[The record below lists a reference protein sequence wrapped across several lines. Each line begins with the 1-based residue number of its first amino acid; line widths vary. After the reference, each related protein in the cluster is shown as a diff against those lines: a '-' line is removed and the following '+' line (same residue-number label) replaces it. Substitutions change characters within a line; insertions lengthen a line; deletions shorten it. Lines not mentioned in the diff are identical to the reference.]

1 MFGELIAPL
10 FTFATMKGNRM
21 DFEKERNEAL
31 IAGKEALSS
40 LKEARELLSS
50 ARNWGIY
57 DTLFKG
63 GFISGLIKHS
73 KMDNAEQC
81 IIKAKDDLSSFNAEL
96 HDLDLMGI
104 NLNTGDLLGFADIF
118 FDGFLSDILMQSRIK
133 DACEQ
138 VDFAISKVQTIINQL
153 ENL

>member
-1 MFGELIAPL
+1 
-10 FTFATMKGNRM
+10 M
-21 DFEKERNEAL
+21 DFEKERDEAL
-31 IAGKEALSS
+31 AAGRAALAS
-40 LKEARELLSS
+40 LQEAREMLSS
-50 ARNWGIY
+50 ARGWGIY
-57 DTLFKG
+57 DTFFKG

-81 IIKAKDDLSSFNAEL
+81 IEQARYDLMRFNTEL
-96 HDLDLMGI
+96 HDLDLIGI

-133 DACEQ
+133 DACN
-138 VDFAISKVQTIINQL
+138 DLDNAIAKVRSLVSEL

>member
-1 MFGELIAPL
+1 
-10 FTFATMKGNRM
+10 M
-21 DFEKERNEAL
+21 DFEKERDEAL
-31 IAGKEALSS
+31 AAGRAALSS
-40 LKEARELLSS
+40 LQEAREMLSS
-50 ARNWGIY
+50 ARGWGIY
-57 DTLFKG
+57 DTFFKG

-81 IIKAKDDLSSFNAEL
+81 IEQARYDLMRFNTEL

-133 DACEQ
+133 DACDG
-138 VDFAISKVQTIINQL
+138 VDNAIAKVQSLITQL

>member
-1 MFGELIAPL
+1 
-10 FTFATMKGNRM
+10 M

-31 IAGKEALSS
+31 AAGRAALSS
-40 LKEARELLSS
+40 LQEAREMLSS
-50 ARNWGIY
+50 ARGWGIY
-57 DTLFKG
+57 DTFFKG

-81 IIKAKDDLSSFNAEL
+81 IEQARYDLMRFNTEL

-133 DACEQ
+133 DACN
-138 VDFAISKVQTIINQL
+138 DLDNAIAKVRSLVSEL

>member
-1 MFGELIAPL
+1 
-10 FTFATMKGNRM
+10 M
-21 DFEKERNEAL
+21 DFEKERDEAL
-31 IAGKEALSS
+31 AAGRAALSS
-40 LKEARELLSS
+40 LQEAREMLSS
-50 ARNWGIY
+50 ARGWGIY
-57 DTLFKG
+57 DTFFKG

-81 IIKAKDDLSSFNAEL
+81 IEQARYDLMRFNTEL

-133 DACEQ
+133 DACNEL
-138 VDFAISKVQTIINQL
+138 DDAIAKVSSLIARL
-153 ENL
+153 ERL

>member
-1 MFGELIAPL
+1 
-10 FTFATMKGNRM
+10 M
-21 DFEKERNEAL
+21 DFEKERDEAL
-31 IAGKEALSS
+31 AAGRAALSS
-40 LKEARELLSS
+40 LQEAREMLSS
-50 ARNWGIY
+50 ARGWGIY
-57 DTLFKG
+57 DTFFKG

-81 IIKAKDDLSSFNAEL
+81 IEQARYDLMRFNTEL

-133 DACEQ
+133 DACDG
-138 VDFAISKVQTIINQL
+138 VDNAIAKVQSLITQL
-153 ENL
+153 ESL

>member
-1 MFGELIAPL
+1 
-10 FTFATMKGNRM
+10 M
-21 DFEKERNEAL
+21 DFEKERDEAL
-31 IAGKEALSS
+31 AAGRAALSS
-40 LKEARELLSS
+40 LQEAREMLSS
-50 ARNWGIY
+50 ARGWGIY
-57 DTLFKG
+57 DTFFKG

-81 IIKAKDDLSSFNAEL
+81 IEQARYDLMRFNTEL

-133 DACEQ
+133 DACN
-138 VDFAISKVQTIINQL
+138 DLDNAIAKVRSLVSEL

>member
-1 MFGELIAPL
+1 
-10 FTFATMKGNRM
+10 M
-21 DFEKERNEAL
+21 DFEKERDEAL
-31 IAGKEALSS
+31 AAGRAALSS
-40 LKEARELLSS
+40 LQDAREMLSS
-50 ARNWGIY
+50 ARGWGIY
-57 DTLFKG
+57 DTFFKG

-81 IIKAKDDLSSFNAEL
+81 IEQARYDLMRFNTEL

-133 DACEQ
+133 DACDD
-138 VDFAISKVQTIINQL
+138 VDNAISKVQSLITQL
-153 ENL
+153 ERL